1 MNKRPHN
8 KNKKFILCIGNL
20 LLEDKRLSVKKI
32 KKRKIESN
40 AGKEKTDIALYHP
53 IEKYVINRL
62 EIRNVLKDKFLIS
75 L

>member
-8 KNKKFILCIGNL
+8 KNKKLILCIGNL
-20 LLEDKRLSVKKI
+20 LLEAKRLSVKKI

-53 IEKYVINRL
+53 
-62 EIRNVLKDKFLIS
+62 
-75 L
+75 